1 VTFQVF
7 TVASIKMATFSDT
20 APCSVVEVN
29 QSFRGAYCLHNEG
42 DGQVALMMVAVRTI
56 ETSDYYEAT
65 RRCHGNIR
73 RHDNMKSHNCCF
85 KSVALTLISKVC
97 SWQHAT

>member
-1 VTFQVF
+1 
-7 TVASIKMATFSDT
+7 MAAFSDT

-29 QSFRGAYCLHNEG
+29 QSSRGAYCLHNEG

-56 ETSDYYEAT
+56 ETSVYYEAT
-65 RRCHGNIR
+65 RRCHCNIR
-73 RHDNMKSHNCCF
+73 RHDNMKSRMLNCCF